1 MPYENIDAIAVAVAA
16 GLAVLV
22 AAVSVWKKLLT
33 PAATGVSAAILV
45 AAAVFTGY
53 AGIALYVSAFLVSGV
68 ISFIGRKKRAKLEE
82 GLHKRSGAR
91 GAVQVICNGLPAL
104 IFAAVWFSTGIQSF
118 YTAFVAALAAGFA
131 DSAASDIGILSRRE
145 ARSILTFRPVKRGLS
160 GGVTPLGTL
169 SALLGA
175 LFVAAVALPFGNGYG
190 ALSLAVAFAAAFAG
204 TLADSVLGASAQAL
218 YRCNECGE
226 LTEKEIH
233 CGSPASLVRGA
244 RFMVNVLVNLI
255 SLLFAGAFAAAVVL

>member
-33 PAATGVSAAILV
+33 PAAAGVAAAILV

-53 AGIALYVSAFLVSGV
+53 AGITLYVSAFLVSGV

-91 GAVQVICNGLPAL
+91 GAVQVVCNGLPAL

-131 DSAASDIGILSRRE
+131 DSAASDIGILSRLE

-190 ALSLAVAFAAAFAG
+190 IVSLAVAFAAAFAG

-218 YRCNECGE
+218 YRCDVCGE
-226 LTEKEIH
+226 LTEKEKH
-233 CGSPASLVRGA
+233 CDAPARLVRGV
-244 RFMVNVLVNLI
+244 RFIDNDAVNFVSLVI
-255 SLLFAGAFAAAVVL
+255 AGAVAAIIPL